1 MRTCGNHHFIYG
13 LKDFTGRNFDGDLL
27 GSIKV
32 YKSYGIDDEGPVSD
46 IQT

>member
-1 MRTCGNHHFIYG
+1 MSGFS
-13 LKDFTGRNFDGDLL
+13 DGDLL

-32 YKSYGIDDEGPVSD
+32 YKSYEIDDEGPVSD